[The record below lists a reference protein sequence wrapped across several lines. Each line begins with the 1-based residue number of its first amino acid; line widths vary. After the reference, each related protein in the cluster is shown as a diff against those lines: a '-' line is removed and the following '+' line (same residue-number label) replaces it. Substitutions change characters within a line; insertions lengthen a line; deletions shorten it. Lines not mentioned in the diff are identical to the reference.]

1 MMADDPK
8 VLIRQFVME
17 NAQGRGITEVAD
29 TDSLIESGIVDS
41 LGIFRLVT
49 FLEETFGVKV
59 GDDEIVNE
67 NFQTVND
74 IERFLVTKQGQMQ
87 GEARAS
93 A

>member
-1 MMADDPK
+1 MADDPK

-17 NAQGRGITEVAD
+17 NAQGRGITD
-29 TDSLIESGIVDS
+29 LGDNDSLIESGIVDS
-41 LGIFRLVT
+41 LGIFRLVS

-67 NFQTVND
+67 NFQTIND
-74 IERFLVTKQGQMQ
+74 IERFLATKQGTATS
-87 GEARAS
+87 EARAT

>member
-1 MMADDPK
+1 MADDPK

-17 NAQGRGITEVAD
+17 NAQGRGITELGD
-29 TDSLIESGIVDS
+29 NDSLIESGIVDS
-41 LGIFRLVT
+41 LGIFRLVS

-67 NFQTVND
+67 NFQTIND
-74 IERFLVTKQGQMQ
+74 IERFLATKQGTAKN
-87 GEARAS
+87 EARAT